1 MMWPIS
7 CRAPLHASA
16 VALVLVAS
24 VLLSPRA
31 RAEEPACEAG
41 QSLGQGACLEAVATV
56 DALGVA
62 RGGVRRGEAAIGQL
76 RLALALDLEALAGLD
91 GWRAQVSG
99 FAIAGRQLT
108 PTRLGSLAPAS
119 NIEATP
125 TIRLFELWLERGVE
139 GIGSLRF
146 GQLAAD
152 AEFAGA
158 DAASRL
164 VNATFG
170 WPVALATALPSG
182 GAAYPLAAPGIR
194 LALGDPA
201 AGTGVRLGLFSGDPG
216 GRYGEGTDP
225 QRHNRHGVNFSTV
238 GGAFLI
244 AEAVTGGTAEAG
256 PRPWVAKLGGW
267 YHTRGF
273 DAQRP
278 DAEGNTRRYGNN
290 QGGYAVAEVTLLRDG
305 AQTVAVF
312 ARGFA
317 QPGSRNLVSLQL
329 DAGLAWRGP
338 FGRDDDTL
346 SLGVSQ
352 AQIGRQARDADR
364 DRAAAGE
371 ARPIRNRETVI
382 EVNYDAA
389 IIPGH
394 LALRPVAQWIIGPGA
409 GEPDER
415 AEAGQRLRNALVLG
429 MRLVATY

>member
-1 MMWPIS
+1 MIRPLH
-7 CRAPLHASA
+7 CHAPLFAA
-16 VALVLVAS
+16 FLMTMGLALPNS
-24 VLLSPRA
+24 A

-41 QSLGQGACLEAVATV
+41 QSLGGGACLAAVGSF
-56 DALGVA
+56 DALAVV
-62 RGGVRRGEAAIGQL
+62 RGGVRRGEAATGQL
-76 RLALALDLEALAGLD
+76 RLALALDLGAMAGLE
-91 GWRAQVSG
+91 GWHAQASG
-99 FAIAGRQLT
+99 FAIAGRQVT
-108 PTRLGSLAPAS
+108 ATRLGSLAPAS
-119 NIEATP
+119 SIEATP
-125 TIRLFELWLERGVE
+125 TIRLFELWLERRIEGV
-139 GIGSLRF
+139 GSLRF

-152 AEFAGA
+152 GEFAGA
-158 DAASRL
+158 DAASAL

-182 GAAYPLAAPGIR
+182 GAAYPLATPGIR
-194 LALGDPA
+194 LAMGDPA

-216 GRYGEGTDP
+216 GRYGVGTDP
-225 QRHNRHGVNFSTV
+225 QRHNRHGINFSTA

-267 YHTRGF
+267 YHTGGF

-290 QGGYAVAEVTLLRDG
+290 HGGYAIGEVTLLRDG
-305 AQTVAVF
+305 AQTLALF

-317 QPGSRNLVSLQL
+317 QPGSRNLVSRQL

-352 AQIGRQARDADR
+352 ARIGRQARAADR
-364 DRAAAGE
+364 DRVAAGE
-371 ARPIRNRETVI
+371 TRPVRNRETVI

-389 IIPGH
+389 ILPGH

-415 AEAGQRLRNALVLG
+415 AEAGRRLRNALVLG

>member
-1 MMWPIS
+1 MIWPPH
-7 CRAPLHASA
+7 RHAPLFAAFIVAAGLA
-16 VALVLVAS
+16 VPTS
-24 VLLSPRA
+24 GHTQ
-31 RAEEPACEAG
+31 EPACEAG
-41 QSLGQGACLEAVATV
+41 QSLGEGACLAAVGTF
-56 DALGVA
+56 DALAVV
-62 RGGVRRGEAAIGQL
+62 RGGVRRGEAATGQL
-76 RLALALDLEALAGLD
+76 RLALALDLEALAGLE
-91 GWRAQVSG
+91 GWRAQASG

-108 PTRLGSLAPAS
+108 ATRLGSLAPAS

-125 TIRLFELWLERGVE
+125 TVRLFELWLERRVE
-139 GIGSLRF
+139 GVGSLRF

-158 DAASRL
+158 DAASAL

-182 GAAYPLAAPGIR
+182 GTAYPLAAPGIR

-201 AGTGVRLGLFSGDPG
+201 AASGVRLALFSGDPG
-216 GRYGEGTDP
+216 GRYGVATDP
-225 QRHNRHGVNFSTV
+225 QRHNRHGINFSTT

-244 AEAVTGGTAEAG
+244 AEAVTGGTAETG
-256 PRPWVAKLGGW
+256 PRPWVVKLGGW
-267 YHTRGF
+267 YHTGGF
-273 DAQRP
+273 NAQRP

-290 QGGYAVAEVTLLRDG
+290 QGGYAVGEVTLLREG
-305 AQTVAVF
+305 AQTLALF

-329 DAGLAWRGP
+329 DAGLAWRGL

-352 AQIGRQARDADR
+352 ARIGRQARAADR
-364 DRAAAGE
+364 DRAAADE
-371 ARPIRNRETVI
+371 ARPTRNRETVF

-389 IIPGH
+389 IVPGQ
-394 LALRPVAQWIIGPGA
+394 LALRPVAQWIINPGA

-415 AEAGQRLRNALVLG
+415 AAAGQRLRNALVVG
-429 MRLVATY
+429 TRLVATY